1 MCYKLPYLQ
10 QNSYNVT
17 KIVTC
22 YITGCALDRFCKVM
36 GAIREIRIFFGLF
49 ILYVGIL
56 HLPCHKQGNMGLDHL
71 WKQIDIFYREF
82 LQLHPP
88 KEKIH
93 QKTPPCM

>member
-71 WKQIDIFYREF
+71 WKQIDIFY
-82 LQLHPP
+82 LQ
-88 KEKIH
+88 
-93 QKTPPCM
+93 QF